1 MGSYVG
7 QRMPRY
13 DSLGHVTGKTQFV
26 DDITLPGML
35 TIKVRRSPV
44 ARAKILNIDTTEAK
58 KCPGVYAVATAKDVP
73 HNLCGFYGDHP
84 VLAENEIRFRGQVIA
99 AVAAIDEDA
108 AMEALSKVKIDL
120 EELTPIFDPREA
132 MKPDSEQI
140 RPEGNL
146 WEFEPGMRVRQLR
159 KGDIEKG
166 FAQADVIVE
175 GDYST
180 CVGEHAMLAPCCSI
194 GDIDERGRLVIYT
207 ASQAPSLHATMI
219 AGTLGL
225 PLNKLNMVG
234 GTVGGGFGGRNDP
247 VADHL
252 VGLLAMMTQKPCK
265 WRWTREEE
273 MVCSQMR
280 GAWQFHIK
288 DGVTKDGKIVARQI
302 EEIHDTGAYGG
313 FGPYAVDKSVFT
325 ITGPYDVPNVHING
339 YCVFTNKQ
347 VATSMRGFGINIGQ
361 FAMEAHMDKIAET
374 LNMSPW
380 ELRFK
385 NAWKEGT
392 LSSTQQEMHAVGLI
406 ETLQATAKLAG
417 EKLSPEL
424 LAMSS
429 K

>member
-180 CVGEHAMLAPCCSI
+180 CVGEHAMLEPCCSI

-219 AGTLGL
+219 AGTLGC
-225 PLNKLNMVG
+225 P
-234 GTVGGGFGGRNDP
+234 
-247 VADHL
+247 
-252 VGLLAMMTQKPCK
+252 
-265 WRWTREEE
+265 
-273 MVCSQMR
+273 
-280 GAWQFHIK
+280 
-288 DGVTKDGKIVARQI
+288 
-302 EEIHDTGAYGG
+302 
-313 FGPYAVDKSVFT
+313 
-325 ITGPYDVPNVHING
+325 
-339 YCVFTNKQ
+339 
-347 VATSMRGFGINIGQ
+347 
-361 FAMEAHMDKIAET
+361 
-374 LNMSPW
+374 
-380 ELRFK
+380 
-385 NAWKEGT
+385 
-392 LSSTQQEMHAVGLI
+392 
-406 ETLQATAKLAG
+406 
-417 EKLSPEL
+417 
-424 LAMSS
+424 
-429 K
+429 

>member
-180 CVGEHAMLAPCCSI
+180 CVGEHAMLEPCCSI

-347 VATSMRGFGINIGQ
+347 VATSMRGFGIN
-361 FAMEAHMDKIAET
+361 MDKIAET

>member
-180 CVGEHAMLAPCCSI
+180 CVGEHAMLEPCCSI

-280 GAWQFHIK
+280 RAVQFHIK

-380 ELRFK
+380 KLRFK

>member
-1 MGSYVG
+1 MGKYVG
-7 QRMPRY
+7 QGMPRY

-26 DDITLPGML
+26 DDIRLPGML
-35 TIKVRRSPV
+35 TVKVRRSTV
-44 ARAKILNIDTTEAK
+44 SRAKILSVDTTEAK
-58 KCPGVYAVATAKDVP
+58 AVPGVFAVATAEDVP

-84 VLAENEIRFRGQVIA
+84 VFADGEIRFRGQVMA
-99 AVAAIDEDA
+99 AVAAVDEDT
-108 AMEALSKVKIDL
+108 AMLALSKIKFEI
-120 EELTPIFDPREA
+120 EELTPILDPREA
-132 MKPDSEQI
+132 MKPDAEQI

-146 WEFEPGMRVRQLR
+146 WEFDPGVRHRQLR
-159 KGDIEKG
+159 KGNIEEG
-166 FAQADVIVE
+166 FAQADIIVE
-175 GDYST
+175 GDYAT
-180 CVGEHAMLAPCCSI
+180 AVGEHAMIETCCSVA
-194 GDIDERGRLVIYT
+194 DIDERGRLVIYT
-207 ASQAPSLHATMI
+207 TSQAPSLHAGMV

-252 VGLLAMMTQKPCK
+252 VGLMALMTRKPCK

-273 MVCSQMR
+273 MACSQMR

-325 ITGPYDVPNVHING
+325 ITGPYDIPNIHING

-361 FAMEAHMDKIAET
+361 FAVEAHMDKIAEA
-374 LNMSPW
+374 LGMSPW

-392 LSSTQQEMHAVGLI
+392 LSSTMQEMHAVGLI

-417 EKLSPEL
+417 EELSPDL

>member
-180 CVGEHAMLAPCCSI
+180 CVGEHAMLEPCCSI

-288 DGVTKDGKIVARQI
+288 DGVTKDDKIVARQI

-339 YCVFTNKQ
+339 YCVFTNK
-347 VATSMRGFGINIGQ
+347 
-361 FAMEAHMDKIAET
+361 
-374 LNMSPW
+374 
-380 ELRFK
+380 
-385 NAWKEGT
+385 
-392 LSSTQQEMHAVGLI
+392 
-406 ETLQATAKLAG
+406 
-417 EKLSPEL
+417 
-424 LAMSS
+424 
-429 K
+429 

>member
-180 CVGEHAMLAPCCSI
+180 CVGEHAMLEPCCSI

-273 MVCSQMR
+273 MVCAGPGSSTSRTASPKTARLSLARLKRSMTLALMADSAPTPSTRACSLSPVPMMSQM
-280 GAWQFHIK
+280 
-288 DGVTKDGKIVARQI
+288 
-302 EEIHDTGAYGG
+302 
-313 FGPYAVDKSVFT
+313 S
-325 ITGPYDVPNVHING
+325 
-339 YCVFTNKQ
+339 
-347 VATSMRGFGINIGQ
+347 TS
-361 FAMEAHMDKIAET
+361 T
-374 LNMSPW
+374 
-380 ELRFK
+380 
-385 NAWKEGT
+385 
-392 LSSTQQEMHAVGLI
+392 
-406 ETLQATAKLAG
+406 ATAYLPISRWPLLCAVLVLILANSRWKHIWIKLRKHSTCPRGNCALRTPG
-417 EKLSPEL
+417 RKEP
-424 LAMSS
+424 
-429 K
+429 

>member
-44 ARAKILNIDTTEAK
+44 ARAKILNIDTT
-58 KCPGVYAVATAKDVP
+58 VYAVATAKDVP

-180 CVGEHAMLAPCCSI
+180 CVGEHAMLEPCCSI

-252 VGLLAMMTQKPCK
+252 VGLMAMMTQKPCK

>member
-180 CVGEHAMLAPCCSI
+180 CVGEHAMLEPCCSI

-392 LSSTQQEMHAVGLI
+392 LSSTQHAVGLI

>member
-180 CVGEHAMLAPCCSI
+180 CVGEHAMLEPCCSI

-288 DGVTKDGKIVARQI
+288 DGVTKDG
-302 EEIHDTGAYGG
+302 
-313 FGPYAVDKSVFT
+313 
-325 ITGPYDVPNVHING
+325 
-339 YCVFTNKQ
+339 
-347 VATSMRGFGINIGQ
+347 
-361 FAMEAHMDKIAET
+361 
-374 LNMSPW
+374 
-380 ELRFK
+380 
-385 NAWKEGT
+385 
-392 LSSTQQEMHAVGLI
+392 
-406 ETLQATAKLAG
+406 
-417 EKLSPEL
+417 
-424 LAMSS
+424 
-429 K
+429 